1 MKTKIKFFW
10 VIGGGLL
17 QIPLID
23 EIKKLGYKV
32 ILPKLN
38 WSGMPYISYGDIEK
52 ATEIAQKNINILI

>member
-17 QIPLID
+17 QIPLIE

-32 ILPKLN
+32 IV
-38 WSGMPYISYGDIEK
+38 SD
-52 ATEIAQKNINILI
+52 KNRNCV